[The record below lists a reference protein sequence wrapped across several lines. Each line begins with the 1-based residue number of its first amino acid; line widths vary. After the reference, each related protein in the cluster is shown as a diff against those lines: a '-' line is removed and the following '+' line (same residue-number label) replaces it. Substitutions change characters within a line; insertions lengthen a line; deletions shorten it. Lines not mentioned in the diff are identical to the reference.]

1 MHVHGRRV
9 LTAAVLAAAVLFAAG
24 AVLAEDE
31 ARPKIFLEK
40 KVFADTSEGKK
51 SFYEVHTVAQGENLW
66 KILNGKGVLSPAE
79 YVRML
84 REFRRANPA
93 VNDPGKLKAGQ
104 KILVP
109 SAAPPP
115 PQDTRIVEGKVAPHR
130 VAKGDTLT
138 RLLAARGVS
147 RRDLPKYLDV
157 VKKLNE
163 SVRDVNRI
171 LLGSTI
177 LLPTGN
183 YFDKE
188 LAKAA
193 PKALPETMKEAPA
206 ELPKETSKELVKSAP
221 AEPPKEVPKEVSK
234 VLPETVKE
242 TPAELPKK
250 AAPSPKEAPP
260 AALAKEVPSA
270 PPAAVRK
277 EVSQEPQ
284 VPLTREAPPVAKA
297 KEVPQVALTKEV
309 PPEPV
314 KAVDAPAKPEAQ
326 LRTPPVPQAAAPAV
340 EVRPRPAKPEAPTK
354 EEPVLAPPKPPYR
367 GMLADL
373 LAGLGEKWADRGTLY
388 LPVPSG
394 GEVILSLEDFPVA
407 RFSNGTQVLIDF
419 RGALPANIRA
429 LIMETWKNYRVVSME
444 GTRDAWEIVH
454 RLLGASG
461 YHSVKEGIARPLVIG
476 EEVSVTLPARWVVL
490 RTSESLLS
498 GEVILIKEVPEKP
511 SGGLAAVLLYADRV
525 GIRVL
530 PFATDPGA
538 LEGFLV
544 GLGDPG
550 EAGDPPPRLAAPAGG
565 LPALDFA
572 LDFLGIPRKEG
583 ERLKIG
589 GKGDPFQLV
598 VQPERLFETGGKRYI
613 ADTGRMAP
621 ALKTLLRDSGY
632 RIFPVPKED
641 TGKGIFQRVLKEA
654 GISSEARRDFLLAGG
669 EKDGYSVRATGTF
682 LTSKEWREGRKARE
696 AVLSGGRA
704 HSATRALMRD
714 LGVEIVEW

>member
-1 MHVHGRRV
+1 MHIHGRRV
-9 LTAAVLAAAVLFAAG
+9 LKAAVLAAAVLLAAG
-24 AVLAEDE
+24 AALAEEED
-31 ARPKIFLEK
+31 RPKIFLEK

-93 VNDPGKLKAGQ
+93 VADPGKLKTGQ

-115 PQDTRIVEGKVAPHR
+115 PQDSRIVEGKIAPHR

-147 RRDLPKYLDV
+147 RRDLPRYLDV

-188 LAKAA
+188 LAKA
-193 PKALPETMKEAPA
+193 T
-206 ELPKETSKELVKSAP
+206 P
-221 AEPPKEVPKEVSK
+221 AEPPKELAKAV
-234 VLPETVKE
+234 TVE
-242 TPAELPKK
+242 APAEIPKK
-250 AAPSPKEAPP
+250 AAPPPKEAPP
-260 AALAKEVPSA
+260 VPQVALTREVPPVALIKEVPPVVLTKEV
-270 PPAAVRK
+270 PPAA
-277 EVSQEPQ
+277 
-284 VPLTREAPPVAKA
+284 KA
-297 KEVPQVALTKEV
+297 NEVPQVALNKEV

-314 KAVDAPAKPEAQ
+314 PAVDAPAKPEAQ
-326 LRTPPVPQAAAPAV
+326 LRPPPVPQVAAPAV
-340 EVRPRPAKPEAPTK
+340 EVRPRPSKPEAPVK
-354 EEPVLAPPKPPYR
+354 EEPALTPPKPPYR

-429 LIMETWKNYRVVSME
+429 LIMETWKNYRVISME

-454 RLLGASG
+454 RLLRASG

-476 EEVSVTLPARWVVL
+476 EGVSVTLPARWVVL

-511 SGGLAAVLLYADRV
+511 SGDLAAVLRYADRV

-538 LEGFLV
+538 LEGFMV

-598 VQPERLFETGGKRYI
+598 VQPERLFGTGGKRYI

-621 ALKTLLRDSGY
+621 ALKALLRDAGY

-641 TGKGIFQRVLKEA
+641 SGRGIFQRVLKEA
-654 GISSEARRDFLLAGG
+654 GISTEARRDFLLSGG
-669 EKDGYSVRATGTF
+669 EKDGYTVRATGTF

-696 AVLSGGRA
+696 ALLFGGRA